1 MVASKLKKVIS
12 AHKELFPQD
21 LMDLPNLIENS
32 VFIIRQN
39 DDKQNGGLMLA
50 TDRTVSNGDSIVVSI
65 KRKGRDSS
73 GQQSTILVTMYSN
86 DRIKQT
92 VLSAQESNDLWY
104 IKGV

>member
-1 MVASKLKKVIS
+1 
-12 AHKELFPQD
+12 
-21 LMDLPNLIENS
+21 MDLPNLIENS